1 MKYVGKCL
9 CETVQFEISGEFENF
24 FLCHCERCRKDTG
37 SAHAANLFSNT
48 ATLRW
53 IVGEENIQ
61 TFNYQSDGHIKSFCK
76 TCGSALPNMQFDGT
90 LLVVPAG
97 SLDTQVH
104 MRPQGHIF
112 LAHKATW
119 DKELSTVPGYA
130 YLPTTDQNQK
140 ED

>member
-1 MKYVGKCL
+1 MPLIYF
-9 CETVQFEISGEFENF
+9 Q
-24 FLCHCERCRKDTG
+24 
-37 SAHAANLFSNT
+37 
-48 ATLRW
+48 
-53 IVGEENIQ
+53 IQ
-61 TFNYQSDGHIKSFCK
+61 QHFAGLWVKKIFKRLIINPIGHIKSFCK